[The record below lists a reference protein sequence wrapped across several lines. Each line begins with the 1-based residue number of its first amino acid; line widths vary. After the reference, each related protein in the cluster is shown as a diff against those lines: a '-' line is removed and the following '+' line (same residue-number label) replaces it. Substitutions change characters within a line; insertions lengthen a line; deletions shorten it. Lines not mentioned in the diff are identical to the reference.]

1 MIGEITWRYDYVS
14 AGDGG
19 GTKASAYIELVNEC
33 VCELDRAKAKV
44 CSAVRVCVCVCS
56 VCVCSVCGVVWC
68 GGVG

>member
-1 MIGEITWRYDYVS
+1 M
-14 AGDGG
+14 GG